1 MIATRGA
8 MGGSVGRAG
17 VSTTTVRRLDRIHWI
32 GSIRTFPHA
41 VVAETAAMP
50 DQSQPASDDVASIG
64 AILRIEAD
72 ALAALAQ
79 GVNAQSAALGRACT
93 LIHERCGDGGS
104 GRLVVT
110 GVGKAGLI
118 ARKVAATFAS
128 TGTPSLFLHPAE
140 ARHGDL
146 GMVQA
151 ADVVLAFSNSGASEE
166 VTALLPSLS
175 HIGAPVIAIVG
186 EPESPLG
193 RHAAIVLSIGKVI
206 EACPLGLA
214 PSTSTTAMLALGDAI
229 ALTVQR
235 RRCFTPEQYAR
246 FHPGGALGRQLMTCA
261 EAMRTGARVA
271 TAIPETPV
279 VDAVRAIT
287 VARAGSVLLVDAEGR
302 LLGIFTDGDLRRRLG
317 AAEDIATVMRSQLR
331 AVATMPCRS
340 VRGGELVQA
349 ALRLCAEK
357 KINELPVVD
366 DDGRLLGLIDVQDLV
381 DRGFTR

>member
-1 MIATRGA
+1 
-8 MGGSVGRAG
+8 
-17 VSTTTVRRLDRIHWI
+17 
-32 GSIRTFPHA
+32 
-41 VVAETAAMP
+41 MP
-50 DQSQPASDDVASIG
+50 EQAQPDGDAVASI
-64 AILRIEAD
+64 ARILRVEAE
-72 ALAALAQ
+72 ALAALAAAAP
-79 GVNAQSAALGRACT
+79 AQAAALTRACA
-93 LIHERCGDGGS
+93 LIHERCGDGKP

-128 TGTPSLFLHPAE
+128 TGTPALFLHPAE

-146 GMVQA
+146 GMVQG

-166 VTALLPSLS
+166 IVALLPSLS
-175 HIGAPVIAIVG
+175 HIGSPVIAIVG
-186 EPESPLG
+186 DTASPLG
-193 RHAAIVLSIGKVI
+193 RHAEVALSIGMVA

-214 PSTSTTAMLALGDAI
+214 PSTSTTAMLALGDAV
-229 ALTVQR
+229 ALTVQGR
-235 RRCFTPEQYAR
+235 RRFTPEQYAR
-246 FHPGGALGRQLMTCA
+246 FHPGGALGRKLMTCA

-366 DDGRLLGLIDVQDLV
+366 DDGRLLGLIDVQD
-381 DRGFTR
+381 